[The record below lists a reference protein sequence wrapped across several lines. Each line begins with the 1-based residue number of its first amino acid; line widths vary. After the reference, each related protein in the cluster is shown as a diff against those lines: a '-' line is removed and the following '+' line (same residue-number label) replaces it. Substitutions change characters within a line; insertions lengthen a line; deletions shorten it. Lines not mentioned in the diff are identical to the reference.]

1 MDPSLLSS
9 SINILEGNKSI
20 AWTNASYKTFTTK
33 PSPNFFEKNK
43 VTYSIFNQE
52 ELISEL
58 VSITLK
64 WLYHQ

>member
-33 PSPNFFEKNK
+33 PSQIFEKIK
-43 VTYSIFNQE
+43 
-52 ELISEL
+52 
-58 VSITLK
+58 
-64 WLYHQ
+64 